1 MRVKPVCVCLSA
13 VMFTCRPSLGFGA
26 CDGRLEGVGHSISI
40 GDYDPYDAA
49 DFRRRQ
55 SLTVR
60 NTGTEQCSFVVGFW
74 RQPAEG
80 RLSGALSYKIENA
93 SGASLLSSSPPTTSG
108 VPYLAFLNIPPSQT
122 VSADYYIALPR
133 GQYAWPGSYYD
144 NDVKLAL
151 HSRSSQ
157 GAINAD
163 ALDIDD
169 LVIQQQVMASVGINV
184 AGGGLTTT
192 LNFGELASGKER
204 SVFLQTRANHA
215 YQLALRSTNGSRLK
229 LDPEVPGQIWSIPY
243 SLRVNSQSV
252 SLQAVALLGR
262 SRPSDWGGEESH
274 ALSFRIED
282 AGDRRA
288 GLYRDTVTVEISVQP

>member
-1 MRVKPVCVCLSA
+1 MRIKLVFVCLSA
-13 VMFTCRPSLGFGA
+13 AMLTCWPSPGFGA
-26 CDGRLEGVGHSISI
+26 CDGRMEGATHSISI
-40 GDYDPYDAA
+40 GDYDPFDAA

-55 SLTVR
+55 TLTVR
-60 NTGTEQCSFVVGFW
+60 NTGNEQCSFVVGFW

-80 RLSGALSYKIENA
+80 RLSWFLSYKIENA
-93 SGASLLSSSPPTTSG
+93 SGAALLSNNPPTTSG
-108 VPYLAFLNIPPSQT
+108 VPHLSFPNIQPSQT
-122 VSADYYIALPR
+122 VSADYYITLPR

-144 NDVKLAL
+144 NDAKLAL
-151 HSRSSQ
+151 HSRTSQ
-157 GAINAD
+157 GAINAG
-163 ALDIDD
+163 ALDVDD
-169 LVIQQQVMASVGINV
+169 LRIEQRVMASVGINV

-192 LNFGELASGKER
+192 LNFGELANGKER
-204 SVFLQTRANHA
+204 SVLLQTRANHA

-229 LDPEVPGQIWSIPY
+229 LDPEVPGQTWSIPY

-252 SLQAVALLGR
+252 SLHAVALLGR

-288 GLYRDTVTVEISVQP
+288 GLYRDTVTVEVSVQP